1 MKSDTII
8 SYVLLIVVI
17 ICCLFLNQY
26 LLNNTVVENFYQN
39 NSQNNDVTF
48 YFFSMKGCPH
58 CTNVDSS
65 GEFTKLAN
73 EYSPKEVNNR
83 NVFAK
88 NIEISRT
95 NNNNTDVYFR
105 NSSGERIPGTEA
117 QAKKIY
123 DKCKN
128 KISGYPSFLLIKDG
142 NIVQYD
148 SGRDYNSFTTFIN
161 NNV

>member
-1 MKSDTII
+1 MHSDKLITCILFIFLII
-8 SYVLLIVVI
+8 GCLI
-17 ICCLFLNQY
+17 FNQY
-26 LLNNTVVENFYQN
+26 LINILVVEKFV
-39 NSQNNDVTF
+39 QNNDATF

-58 CTNVDSS
+58 CTSVDKS
-65 GEFTKLAN
+65 GEFNKLAD

-88 NIEISRT
+88 NIEIART
-95 NNNNTDVYFR
+95 VNNNTDVYFK
-105 NSSGERIPGTEA
+105 NSNGDRIPGTDA

-128 KISGYPSFLLIKDG
+128 KINGYPSFLLIKDAE
-142 NIVQYD
+142 IIQYD
-148 SGRDYNSFTTFIN
+148 SGRDYASFNNFIN